1 VPRGGGAGPSRRMAV
16 QRYKITVA
24 YRGTRYHGWQQQPAL
39 ATYKG
44 ERQPGMGVAPAP
56 SGQREGEEPA
66 PQIEPQTDD
75 ISSDAA
81 AAVAS
86 SATSSIPTIQ
96 GELIKTIGEVVG
108 HPVEVVGSSRTDA
121 GVHAKGQV
129 AHFDTD
135 KVQIPREGLRRAVN
149 HRLPSDILIRTIDP
163 VPDTFDA
170 IASTRT
176 KRYQYLIWNH
186 TDRPP
191 FFSDLAWH
199 RWHYLDVPKITRAA
213 RHFVGEHDFASFARP
228 GHGRDHTM
236 RTMFACDVSFR
247 SPKLVIAIEGS
258 GFLWNMVRIMVGTLV
273 QVGLG
278 RIEPDAIPEV
288 LAARDRQAAG
298 PTAPPHGLYL
308 QWVRTGREAGEQ
320 RGDRPRL
327 SDETPDLPGVEV

>member
-1 VPRGGGAGPSRRMAV
+1 MPL
-16 QRYKITVA
+16 QRYKLTVA

-39 ATYKG
+39 PTYRG
-44 ERQPGMGVAPAP
+44 ERRPGLGVAPVAGDSP
-56 SGQREGEEPA
+56 GDGGEEGTVA
-66 PQIEPQTDD
+66 HEPVAG
-75 ISSDAA
+75 AA
-81 AAVAS
+81 
-86 SATSSIPTIQ
+86 SSIPTIQ
-96 GELIKTIGEVVG
+96 GELTRAIAEVVG
-108 HPVEVVGSSRTDA
+108 HPVVISGSSRTDA

-149 HRLPSDILIRTIDP
+149 HRLPSDILIRRIEP
-163 VPDTFDA
+163 VPETFDA
-170 IASTRT
+170 ITSTLT

-186 TDRPP
+186 KDRPL

-199 RWHYLDVPKITRAA
+199 RWHYLDVPKIARAA

-228 GHGRDHTM
+228 GHGREHTV
-236 RTMFACDVSFR
+236 RTVFACDVSFR
-247 SPKLVIAIEGS
+247 SPKLVIAVEGS

-278 RIEPDAIPEV
+278 KVDPDAIPGI

-308 QWVRTGREAGEQ
+308 QWIRTDVDAPGGLGE
-320 RGDRPRL
+320 RVNL
-327 SDETPDLPGVEV
+327 SDQALG